1 MKTLVVSEKKNA
13 AKRIAELLGDG
24 KVEETKS
31 GGVELF
37 KFKLNGDE
45 MTSVGLRGHI
55 LKVDFPEEFS
65 NWQETPPVALINAEI
80 LKVPTLKTLVA
91 ELKKQGK
98 KADEVII
105 ATDYDREGELIGSDA
120 VHEIQSVNPD
130 VPIKR
135 ARFSALTKTE
145 IRDAFSNLGP
155 LSENLAHA
163 GEARQ
168 DIDLIWGATLT
179 RFISLA
185 STRLGRQFLSVGR
198 VQSPTL
204 GLVVEREVERKAFVV
219 ETYWQ
224 LDGIFDGAGSRF
236 EAGHKT
242 ERFSSKE
249 EVEAIIKSLGNEGTV
264 VEAKKTSRSTK
275 PPAPFN
281 TTSFLTAA
289 ASVGVSPA
297 NAMRIAEGLYMK
309 GLTSYPRVDNTV
321 YPPSL
326 GLRDILE
333 TLKAAEEVGPLA
345 DEINKQDK
353 LVPTRGKKQ
362 ATDHPPIH
370 PTGAATKARI
380 TGNDWKIYE
389 LIVRR
394 FLATL
399 AQPSQSES
407 GRFDI
412 DVNGEPFFIRG
423 RRVTNEGWLKYY
435 PYGQKKDDI
444 LPDLAK
450 GDNVELVETKLE
462 EKQTLPPARYSQGAL
477 IQKMEEL
484 GLGTKAT
491 RHNIIQSLYERSY
504 MHSDPIIPTELGMAV
519 SSSLKKHAPD
529 ISSPEMTAK
538 LEASMDDIAAGDI
551 TRDKVVDKSRDLLS
565 KVMDELIAKQEE
577 VGTEIRTG
585 IKEGKTVGKC
595 PKCDAELRVIRAKKS
610 KKRFVGCS
618 GYPDCSNSYP
628 LPQFG
633 DVLPLGSICDDC
645 GSPKIK
651 VISKGKRPWE
661 LCLDPNCVTKEAY
674 RKKTKKK

>member
-135 ARFSALTKTE
+135 AKFSALTKTE

-219 ETYWQ
+219 ETYW
-224 LDGIFDGAGSRF
+224 
-236 EAGHKT
+236 
-242 ERFSSKE
+242 
-249 EVEAIIKSLGNEGTV
+249 
-264 VEAKKTSRSTK
+264 
-275 PPAPFN
+275 
-281 TTSFLTAA
+281 
-289 ASVGVSPA
+289 
-297 NAMRIAEGLYMK
+297 
-309 GLTSYPRVDNTV
+309 
-321 YPPSL
+321 
-326 GLRDILE
+326 
-333 TLKAAEEVGPLA
+333 
-345 DEINKQDK
+345 
-353 LVPTRGKKQ
+353 
-362 ATDHPPIH
+362 
-370 PTGAATKARI
+370 
-380 TGNDWKIYE
+380 
-389 LIVRR
+389 
-394 FLATL
+394 
-399 AQPSQSES
+399 
-407 GRFDI
+407 
-412 DVNGEPFFIRG
+412 
-423 RRVTNEGWLKYY
+423 
-435 PYGQKKDDI
+435 
-444 LPDLAK
+444 
-450 GDNVELVETKLE
+450 
-462 EKQTLPPARYSQGAL
+462 
-477 IQKMEEL
+477 
-484 GLGTKAT
+484 
-491 RHNIIQSLYERSY
+491 
-504 MHSDPIIPTELGMAV
+504 
-519 SSSLKKHAPD
+519 
-529 ISSPEMTAK
+529 
-538 LEASMDDIAAGDI
+538 
-551 TRDKVVDKSRDLLS
+551 
-565 KVMDELIAKQEE
+565 
-577 VGTEIRTG
+577 
-585 IKEGKTVGKC
+585 
-595 PKCDAELRVIRAKKS
+595 
-610 KKRFVGCS
+610 
-618 GYPDCSNSYP
+618 
-628 LPQFG
+628 
-633 DVLPLGSICDDC
+633 
-645 GSPKIK
+645 
-651 VISKGKRPWE
+651 
-661 LCLDPNCVTKEAY
+661 
-674 RKKTKKK
+674 